1 MSIFT
6 RTLKWFQTAGQIAEP
21 PVYTPRQVAF
31 YLGMQC
37 EELAEK
43 LDVIDIIGN
52 GTSTAANQ
60 LAILGT
66 ALKNGEYDERIA
78 RLSPAERWQLLDGD
92 MDLIWVTIGSLAA
105 QGVDADGAWNEVS
118 RANWDKFPGGVVT
131 RHPVTGKVIK
141 PEGWREPNLLPF
153 VGGAK

>member
-6 RTLKWFQTAGQIAEP
+6 RTLKWFQTAGQIADP
-21 PVYTPRQVAF
+21 PVFNPRQVAF

-43 LDVIDIIGN
+43 LDTIGS
-52 GTSTAANQ
+52 GTEDAANA
-60 LAILGT
+60 LANLG
-66 ALKNGEYDERIA
+66 AELKRGDHDERISK
-78 RLSPAERWQLLDGD
+78 LSPKERLEFLDGD
-92 MDLIWVTIGSLAA
+92 LDLVWVTIGSLAA

-118 RANWDKFPGGVVT
+118 RANWDKFPNGVVT

-153 VGGAK
+153 LMKEPT